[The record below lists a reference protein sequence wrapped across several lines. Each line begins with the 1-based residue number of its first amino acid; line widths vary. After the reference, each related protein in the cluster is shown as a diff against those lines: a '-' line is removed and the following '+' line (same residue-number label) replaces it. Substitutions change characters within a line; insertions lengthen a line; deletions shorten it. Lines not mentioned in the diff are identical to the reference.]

1 MSSVF
6 NEMYACYV
14 TLCDPLLS
22 GEAGSFAVK
31 CPPVCIIR
39 VKSGNHLRY
48 FRGKLI
54 QMTGSM
60 ANGVAEDRS
69 PGGWQ
74 YREAIAT
81 SRAEGPTSVTKVQKP
96 EPSGT
101 NSTAVGAA
109 RQVVTLQGKG
119 LSLRKWSHEED
130 PAHTERRGDI
140 L

>member
-6 NEMYACYV
+6 NEMCACYV

-31 CPPVCIIR
+31 WPPVCIIR

-60 ANGVAEDRS
+60 ANGVAEDPS
-69 PGGWQ
+69 PRGWQ

-81 SRAEGPTSVTKVQKP
+81 SRAEGPNKCYQSP
-96 EPSGT
+96 ET
-101 NSTAVGAA
+101 RTI
-109 RQVVTLQGKG
+109 RY
-119 LSLRKWSHEED
+119 
-130 PAHTERRGDI
+130 
-140 L
+140 